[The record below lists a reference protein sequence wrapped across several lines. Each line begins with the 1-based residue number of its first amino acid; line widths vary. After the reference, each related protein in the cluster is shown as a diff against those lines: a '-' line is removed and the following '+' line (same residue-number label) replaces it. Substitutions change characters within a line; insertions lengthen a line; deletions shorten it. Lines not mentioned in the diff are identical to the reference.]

1 MRRLCLLWAGLSL
14 SLPAA
19 AGDDLLSLYDRA
31 LQASP
36 ALLGSQST
44 VDMLKAQED
53 QRGAALRPQISI
65 SGNYSF
71 NYFHSNPVSGNPRS
85 ETASTY
91 PGTRASINLQQPLFD
106 LQAYLLMKSQQAKT
120 SQSEEDLLAAHQ
132 KLIADLIDRYVD
144 ALEASDK
151 STILATELQS
161 TEQQLARVKAMQAR
175 QMALITDLYELE
187 SRTETLRTQL
197 IDNDNNARI
206 ALEKLRELT
215 GDAVTELQPVRL
227 DIAQPPPEGS
237 IDAWTQQAG
246 QLNPE
251 LQSLKHAVE
260 SARLSINAYR
270 AGYLPRL
277 ELQVSES
284 YSNTI
289 YNNRQTSPY
298 DVTTAGVQA
307 TVPVYDGSNTDAKIR
322 EASARKKLAESQMEQ
337 KLRELEKQTRAAYLD
352 MQTSPARSTATDRQ
366 LAAREKSRLAMEK
379 GYSLGA
385 VTIVDLLNAEKQ
397 LSSAKLE
404 QRQARYRYFKARSL
418 LYFQTGKLIG
428 PELTKFN
435 DWLVLR
441 DNKP

>member
-1 MRRLCLLWAGLSL
+1 MRRICLFWAGLAL
-14 SLPAA
+14 SLPAVSS
-19 AGDDLLSLYDRA
+19 DDLLSLYNRA

-36 ALLGSQST
+36 ALLGSQDT

-53 QRGAALRPQISI
+53 QRLAALLPQISI

-71 NYFHSNPVSGNPRS
+71 NYFHSDPISGNPRS
-85 ETASTY
+85 ETSATY
-91 PGTRASINLQQPLFD
+91 PGARASINLQQPIFD

-144 ALEASDK
+144 ALEANDK
-151 STILATELQS
+151 STIFATELQS
-161 TEQQLARVKAMQAR
+161 TVQQLARVKAMQAR

-187 SRTETLRTQL
+187 AHTETLRTQL

-215 GDAVTELQPVRL
+215 GDAVSELQPVRL

-260 SARLSINAYR
+260 SVRLSINAYR

-322 EASARKKLAESQMEQ
+322 EASARNKLVESQMEQ

-352 MQTSPARSTATDRQ
+352 MQTSPARSAATDRQ
-366 LAAREKSRLAMEK
+366 LAAREKSRMAMEK
-379 GYSLGA
+379 GYGLGA

-428 PELTKFN
+428 PELAKFN

-441 DNKP
+441 DKKP